1 MHILD
6 LNSVV
11 PELKI
16 KKKTYMENLLKVNFL
31 YFFLDA
37 TSLETVARS
46 K

>member
-11 PELKI
+11 PELKG
-16 KKKTYMENLLKVNFL
+16 KMYMENLLKVNFL